1 MICGSSWKIRKLNEE
16 VDPSQHHSVNTFISS
31 DIFNH
36 ISCDDDLFVFTV
48 FKFTFFCATSANSA
62 QFFKNVLRENETLPA
77 QQEMPMVKS
86 GN

>member
-1 MICGSSWKIRKLNEE
+1 MMISLC
-16 VDPSQHHSVNTFISS
+16 
-31 DIFNH
+31 
-36 ISCDDDLFVFTV
+36 FTV

-62 QFFKNVLRENETLPA
+62 QFFKNVLRENKTLPA